1 MKKLISI
8 LQNNA
13 ITIAFTVA
21 LTATISSLFLS
32 EIAHLSPCKL
42 CWYQRSL
49 MFPLPVILGAA
60 LLLKEK
66 RAYAYVFPLAIAG
79 ATIALYQSLLQWG
92 IIQEDILECSLDNP
106 CANPEILWLG
116 FLTIPFGSFLSF
128 TAIVALMW
136 LARKSYG
143 KKIDFDKN
151 AANLIPK
158 IVLSVVALVV
168 LAAIIYLFNL

>member
-1 MKKLISI
+1 
-8 LQNNA
+8 
-13 ITIAFTVA
+13 
-21 LTATISSLFLS
+21 
-32 EIAHLSPCKL
+32 
-42 CWYQRSL
+42 
-49 MFPLPVILGAA
+49 MFPLPVILGGA

-66 RAYAYVFPLAIAG
+66 RAYVYVFPLAIAG

-106 CANPEILWLG
+106 CADPEILWLG

-128 TAIVALMW
+128 TAILALMW

-151 AANLIPK
+151 VANLIAK
-158 IVLSVVALVV
+158 IVLTVVTITMLT
-168 LAAIIYLFNL
+168 AIIYLFNS